1 MLIQKERIRLFTLT
15 KITSG
20 SIKRFLYKIPRDIL
34 NINGIIISTGASS
47 DGGPLVGGYPGSP
60 IGLITLHFNNK
71 KINILQR
78 YPVLSVKTLKRK
90 LKMLSLN
97 EDVEDGAYI
106 TAVYQDLGKVFEDDY
121 PYDVNIYFNC
131 LIQKEINHGC
141 ICN

>member
-15 KITSG
+15 KITRG
-20 SIKRFLYKIPRDIL
+20 LIKHFSYKIPRDIL
-34 NINGIIISTGASS
+34 NISGIIISTGASL
-47 DGGPLVGGYPGSP
+47 GGAIIGDYPGSP

-106 TAVYQDLGKVFEDDY
+106 TAVYQDLGKVVAGDY

>member
-15 KITSG
+15 RITSG
-20 SIKRFLYKIPRDIL
+20 LIKRFLYKIPRDIL

-47 DGGPLVGGYPGSP
+47 DLSVKVYPGAP

-97 EDVEDGAYI
+97 EDVEDGACVS
-106 TAVYQDLGKVFEDDY
+106 AVYQDLGKVAAGDY

>member
-1 MLIQKERIRLFTLT
+1 MLIQKERIRLFTLAG
-15 KITSG
+15 ITSG
-20 SIKRFLYKIPRDIL
+20 LIKRFSYKISRDIV

-47 DGGPLVGGYPGSP
+47 DATALVGGYPGSP

-78 YPVLSVKTLKRK
+78 YPILSVKALEGK

-106 TAVYQDLGKVFEDDY
+106 TAVYQDLGKVVAGDY

-131 LIQKEINHGC
+131 LIQKEINYV
-141 ICN
+141 

>member
-15 KITSG
+15 GITSG
-20 SIKRFLYKIPRDIL
+20 LIKRFEYKIPRDIL

-47 DGGPLVGGYPGSP
+47 DLSVKVYPGSP

-78 YPVLSVKTLKRK
+78 YPVLSIKPLKRK

-97 EDVEDGAYI
+97 EDVEDGAYV
-106 TAVYQDLGKVFEDDY
+106 TAVYQDLGKVIAGNY

-141 ICN
+141 VCN